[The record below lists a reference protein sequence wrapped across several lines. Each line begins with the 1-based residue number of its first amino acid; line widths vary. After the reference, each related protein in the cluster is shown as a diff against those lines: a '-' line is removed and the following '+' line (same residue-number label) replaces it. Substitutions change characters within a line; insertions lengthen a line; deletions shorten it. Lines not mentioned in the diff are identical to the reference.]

1 MLKRIFYLCLNIVL
15 ILSLITP
22 INVATAAEKKD
33 FSNEPFTQQ
42 LENSES
48 ELSMDSYIIK
58 FKNPT
63 SGRQMLNKRGMQSE
77 KAFGRMSSH
86 ITSRL
91 SKSEVE
97 QLQKDPNIAYIE
109 KDSVVQKAGDTVT
122 YNVYQ
127 IHAPEV
133 HAQDITGEG
142 VKVAVLDT
150 GIDQDS
156 RELNIAG
163 AVSFVPSESSD
174 DLNGHGTV
182 VAGIIGAL
190 KDEQGLIGVAPGV
203 SLYNV
208 KVLNEFGLGT
218 YSQVIQG
225 IEWAIEHQMD
235 IISMSFTGA
244 DYSMALEEALQLAY
258 DQGILLVSAVGN
270 EGADLVSYPARY
282 ASVIGVGAVD
292 GNNQH
297 AIFSNR
303 GQEVEFVAPGVSIPG
318 LPNDS
323 SDSYTSMSG
332 TSMAVPQVTGVAAL
346 VKSKHESWK
355 NYEIREVLQSSAVSL
370 GDPLQYGYGL
380 VNAANALQIENVP
393 YSGIELVNNSNVFT
407 PTIRVHSGKW
417 GVSGAVYGSNETVG
431 EVVYGEGLPP
441 SVTDS
446 VYQMTS
452 AADEYPRS
460 YDSTALNNVNLK
472 IDQAPY
478 SIQNGNESISTL
490 SGGLTLQYGDLTLP
504 GRNGMGFTLSRSYNS
519 ADAQLYDMDVEGKDI
534 FFVRYHPFQHLTYD
548 RKASDGTIYFAF
560 DGTLYNSVN
569 QGFYPPE
576 PGQIAG
582 KPKPLTRRF
591 SDGYG
596 LDYWSDW
603 YTSGHIPLDQVEGL
617 RTGSLATWKS
627 EYQKGGM
634 VYYSEFFGPSSAGN
648 YYREWSALASPDT
661 YPPQMDRTYM
671 YTGYFNKTIEKTY
684 HDNQFPIGKGWSWNI
699 SSIESKNGKRYLHL
713 SNQGVYEINSS
724 NQLIGYPWK
733 DLTLSSNSSVT
744 VNGQVS
750 AYDLKSINN
759 LHQYFNIEGKL
770 IRMADGYG
778 NNIDFSYSNVSP
790 YGSVLTG
797 ITDALGNTISISYT
811 TANVTLTL
819 GDQKVIYNKQSLYG
833 KEFLSSV
840 VDQMTRKTSYS
851 YSQYSANFNFPSNTS
866 ANTPKSNPY
875 GLLRTITHPTTAT
888 TTFEYEANPVTR
900 AVGPSGTNQ
909 AYRISK
915 RYDQAGQTRYNQA
928 SFSYSGDM
936 GSSYSSSYPFSTT
949 VDNGLTQTTY
959 TNSKQ
964 YVNDTAPAAYYN
976 TSVVQQD
983 KSGPIKQTTTM
994 TYDTNRRLPLP
1005 NITNTQYSNGSV
1017 SSSIATTTS
1026 TFDDYGNIIS
1036 YTNPLNV
1043 TTTYTTDANHLINS
1057 ELVPVDS
1064 GLNRYT
1070 EMVRDIKNGQILKR
1084 TVRDNNAT
1092 GTIRQQV
1099 EFTNLDAYGNPQ
1111 TIIQKDD
1118 GRDIVIQLE
1127 YSDVYARGFPTA
1139 RSIQV
1144 KDIDGNPSTIRQ
1156 TSVYDKTTGRVTN
1169 FTDAKNQTTSYSY
1182 DKLGRIVRAI
1192 FPDQAERSWSY
1203 DDTNNILSSKDETGI
1218 QVYTRWNTLGLKI
1231 EDGFKG
1237 VSTGAPSYTLNGV
1250 LYSKQ
1255 NSYNYDAYSRM
1266 NWSKDASGQ
1275 QTSYS
1280 YDAWGRLKDTTYAD
1294 GISSINYDD
1303 IAQTITTK
1311 EPGVTYS
1318 VIQKL
1323 DILGRV
1329 IDVQELGTSTNE
1341 HHGMVYNL
1349 AGQIKYKKDY
1359 PTPNLENVTSYQ
1371 YDVLGR
1377 LASVTQPTNPTETT
1391 SYIYSLA
1398 GPLKSTTLAD
1408 GNVIT
1413 YINDEAGRRIGK
1425 TEPGSPLEKTY
1436 YDGNNNVVKAV
1447 DKKQTAFNY
1456 SYNSRNLL
1464 SVKTS
1469 PDETVS
1475 YLYDAAGRRLT
1486 MKDLTG
1492 TTSYSYKTGTGQLQ
1506 QVTYPDQKAMI
1517 YTYNALGLRETL
1529 KDPFGYTQVY
1539 SYDNRNRLKGIG
1551 AASSNPDVSYA
1562 YYPNSRLKTI
1572 TRKNGLIS
1580 SFTYDGSRLDTLT
1593 NGTQATYDYD
1603 HDGNSNITEIV
1614 ENGIRSS
1621 YTYDEVNRIQ
1631 NASKNNEAYTYDER
1645 GNRLTL
1651 QSSNLNFSDVANYQ
1665 YDKQNRL
1672 VQATTSAGK
1681 NISYSYN
1688 GDGLLVGR
1696 TEEGTT
1702 KRYYYDG
1709 SVIAAE
1715 GVVAGTSVNLTSRYL
1730 YGADGVAYMQTGG
1743 INYYYLKNGH
1753 GDVTG
1758 LSNSTGIL
1766 VNQYSYDLWGN
1777 AITAQETVHNPFRY
1791 SGEYWDNSTKLQ
1803 YLRARWYD
1811 PSIGRFISKDTYE
1824 GDITNPLNLNLY
1836 TYVKNNPLRYI
1847 DPTGH
1852 YEAEGYLNGG
1862 PDPNLT
1868 YEGVYLNQDGYYTG
1882 DAQPGLVIKT
1892 VEFLWVDDV
1901 KTIIDP
1907 DSSLLQR
1914 GIAGIGFI
1922 PIGKVAKVGTK
1933 LVVEVIQNGKKVQK
1947 EVDATITW
1955 TSHRNK
1961 HVVNKN
1967 ANWSDVVKSTKHGEA
1982 KYKPGINI
1990 EALERYAWEY
2000 GTPTTN
2006 GRTWRVMKFEDTIG
2020 ANSGKETKFMRVEYT
2035 SGGVIH
2041 GHPIL
2046 ESDYLDYIK

>member
-1 MLKRIFYLCLNIVL
+1 MEVYMIKRIFSLVLNIVL
-15 ILSLITP
+15 ILSLLVPLNI
-22 INVATAAEKKD
+22 VAAAENKN
-33 FSNEPFTQQ
+33 FNNSFTQQ
-42 LENSES
+42 LENSEP
-48 ELSMDSYIIK
+48 ELPVDSYIIK
-58 FKNPT
+58 FKNST
-63 SGRQMLNKRGMQSE
+63 SGRQMLNKSGVQSE
-77 KAFGRMSSH
+77 KSFGRMSPY

-97 QLQKDPNIAYIE
+97 QLQKDPNISYIE
-109 KDSVVQKAGDTVT
+109 KDSIVQKAGDTVT

-133 HAQDITGEG
+133 HAEGNIGEG
-142 VKVAVLDT
+142 IKVAILDT

-156 RELNIAG
+156 QELNIVE
-163 AVSFVPSESSD
+163 AVSFVPTESPD

-182 VAGIIGAL
+182 IAGIIGAL
-190 KDEQGLIGVAPGV
+190 KDEQGLVGVAPGV

-208 KVLNEFGLGT
+208 KVLNEFGTGS

-235 IISMSFTGA
+235 IISMSFTGT
-244 DYSMALEEALQLAY
+244 DYSMALEEVLQLAY

-270 EGADLVSYPARY
+270 EGADSVSYPARY

-297 AIFSNR
+297 ATFSNR

-323 SDSYTSMSG
+323 SDPYTSMSG
-332 TSMAVPQVTGVAAL
+332 TSMAVPQVAGVAAL
-346 VKSKHESWK
+346 VKSQHESWS
-355 NYEIREVLQSSAVSL
+355 NHEIREALRSNAVSL
-370 GDPLQYGYGL
+370 GDPLQYGYGI
-380 VNAANALQIENVP
+380 VNAANAFQIENVP
-393 YSGIELVNNSNVFT
+393 YSGTGEINNSESVIPKHRMF
-407 PTIRVHSGKW
+407 SGKV
-417 GVSGAVYGSNETVG
+417 GVSGAVYGSTGTVT
-431 EVVYGEGLPP
+431 EIVYGGDT
-441 SVTDS
+441 SGTVTDS
-446 VYQMTS
+446 VYQVMA
-452 AADEYPRS
+452 AADEYPRT
-460 YDSTALNNVNLK
+460 YDPTALNNVNLK
-472 IDQAPY
+472 PDQAPY

-504 GRNGMGFTLSRSYNS
+504 GRNGMGFTLSRTYNS
-519 ADAQLYDMDVEGKDI
+519 ADAQFYDMDVEQKDV
-534 FFVRYHPFQHLTYD
+534 FFARYYPYQYITYD
-548 RKASDGTIYFAF
+548 RKDSTGIIYYAF
-560 DGTLYNSVN
+560 DTALYNAVE

-576 PGQIAG
+576 PGQVAG
-582 KPKPLTRRF
+582 NTKPFYRYFPDFYLYYYW
-591 SDGYG
+591 DGYMY
-596 LDYWSDW
+596 DY
-603 YTSGHIPLDQVEGL
+603 IPLDRLAGL
-617 RTGSLATWKS
+617 SDSA
-627 EYQKGGM
+627 
-634 VYYSEFFGPSSAGN
+634 YYYFKDQYNSNPFLYRSEFFGPSISGN
-648 YYREWSALASPDT
+648 YYLQWSALASPDIYKPVLDLT
-661 YPPQMDRTYM
+661 KVYS
-671 YTGYFNKTIEKTY
+671 GFFNKTIDKTY
-684 HDNQFPIGKGWSWNI
+684 LDNQFPIGKGWSWNI

-733 DLTLSSNSSVT
+733 DLTLSSNSSIT
-744 VNGQVS
+744 VNGQTS

-759 LHQYFNIEGKL
+759 THQYFNSEGKL

-778 NNIDFSYSNVSP
+778 NNIDFSYSYVNP
-790 YGSVLTG
+790 YGTVLTG
-797 ITDALGNTISISYT
+797 ITDALGNTISIAYT
-811 TANVTLTL
+811 TTKVTLTL
-819 GDQKVIYNKQSLYG
+819 GDQTVVYNKQSLYG

-840 VDQMTRKTSYS
+840 VDQVNRTTSYD
-851 YSQYSANFNFPSNTS
+851 YSQNSAYFNLPSNTIR
-866 ANTPKSNPY
+866 NEPKLNPY
-875 GLLRTITHPTTAT
+875 GLLKTITHPTTAT
-888 TTFEYEANPVTR
+888 TKFEYDNFVTR
-900 AVGPSGTNQ
+900 AIGPSGTNQ
-909 AYRISK
+909 AYRISR

-936 GSSYSSSYPFSTT
+936 GSNYLGSYPFSTT
-949 VDNGLTQTTY
+949 VDNGLTLTTY
-959 TNSKQ
+959 TNNKQ
-964 YVNDTAPAAYYN
+964 YVNDTTPAVYYN

-983 KSGPIKQTTTM
+983 KSRATKQTTTM
-994 TYDTNRRLPLP
+994 TYDTNRRLPFP
-1005 NITNTQYSNGSV
+1005 STTNTQFSNGSA
-1017 SSSIATTTS
+1017 SSPNVTTTRV
-1026 TFDDYGNIIS
+1026 FDDYGNVIS
-1036 YTNPLNV
+1036 YTDPLNV

-1064 GLNRYT
+1064 GLNRYI

-1092 GTIRQQV
+1092 GTIRQQI
-1099 EFTNLDAYGNPQ
+1099 EYTNLDAYGNPQ

-1127 YSDVYARGFPTA
+1127 YSDVYGRGFPTA

-1144 KDIDGNPSTIRQ
+1144 KDIDGNSSTIRQ
-1156 TSVYDKTTGRVTN
+1156 TSAYDKTTGSVTS

-1182 DKLGRIVRAI
+1182 DKLGRILRAI
-1192 FPDQAERSWSY
+1192 FPDQAEHSWNY
-1203 DDTNNILSSKDETGI
+1203 DDYNNIVSSKDETGV
-1218 QVYTRWNTLGLKI
+1218 QLYTRWNPLGLKI
-1231 EDGFKG
+1231 EEGYKG

-1266 NWSKDASGQ
+1266 NWSKDARGQ
-1275 QTSYS
+1275 QTSYI
-1280 YDAWGRLKDTTYAD
+1280 YDAWGRLEDTTYAD
-1294 GISSINYDD
+1294 GISSIDYDD
-1303 IAQTITTK
+1303 IAQTISTK

-1359 PTPNLENVTSYQ
+1359 PKANLENVTSYQ

-1377 LASVTQPTNPTETT
+1377 LTSVTQPTNPTETT
-1391 SYIYSLA
+1391 SYTYSLA
-1398 GPLKSTTLAD
+1398 GPLKNTTLAD

-1425 TEPGSPLEKTY
+1425 TEPGSPLEKIY

-1486 MKDLTG
+1486 MTDLTG
-1492 TTSYSYKTGTGQLQ
+1492 TTGYSYKTGTGQLQ
-1506 QVTYPDQKAMI
+1506 QVTYPDQKTMI
-1517 YTYNALGLRETL
+1517 YTYNALGLRETM
-1529 KDPFGYTQVY
+1529 KDPFGYTQAY

-1562 YYPNSRLKTI
+1562 YYPNSLLKTI

-1593 NGTQATYDYD
+1593 NGTQATYNYD

-1631 NASKNNEAYTYDER
+1631 NTSKNNEAYTYDKR

-1651 QSSNLNFSDVANYQ
+1651 QSDNFSFPDNASYE
-1665 YDKQNRL
+1665 YDSENRL
-1672 VQATTSAGK
+1672 VQATTYDGK
-1681 NISYSYN
+1681 IISYRYN

-1715 GVVAGTSVNLTSRYL
+1715 GAVTGTSVNLTSRYL

-1811 PSIGRFISKDTYE
+1811 PSIGRFINEDTYE
-1824 GDITNPLNLNLY
+1824 GNVTNPLSLNLY
-1836 TYVKNNPLRYI
+1836 TYVLNNPLKYI

-1852 YEAEGYLNGG
+1852 ANMVGMMGQDG
-1862 PDPNLT
+1862 DPNLT
-1868 YEGVYLNQDGYYTG
+1868 SEGVMLNANGYYTG
-1882 DAQPGLVIKT
+1882 ESYMDREWQVFKEIHSSPYSAIDYWSLGTVSQIENYYRVSQEKPLSLEQWLQAGMIFIAMIPQTKVESFFFDAAAF
-1892 VEFLWVDDV
+1892 E
-1901 KTIIDP
+1901 KTISKMVANERVGVVRTQAAEIAKELEWVKDSKLTKINNRDVYFDP
-1907 DSSLLQR
+1907 KTGNYIGVDSQHGRFEITNSK
-1914 GIAGIGFI
+1914 
-1922 PIGKVAKVGTK
+1922 GKHQGEINFNLELTK
-1933 LVVEVIQNGKKVQK
+1933 EADKKGKH
-1947 EVDATITW
+1947 DLI
-1955 TSHRNK
+1955 
-1961 HVVNKN
+1961 
-1967 ANWSDVVKSTKHGEA
+1967 
-1982 KYKPGINI
+1982 
-1990 EALERYAWEY
+1990 
-2000 GTPTTN
+2000 
-2006 GRTWRVMKFEDTIG
+2006 MK
-2020 ANSGKETKFMRVEYT
+2020 
-2035 SGGVIH
+2035 
-2041 GHPIL
+2041 
-2046 ESDYLDYIK
+2046 